1 MEVCEEEE
9 GRKEFGG
16 FIYVFHRAKRFWV
29 SLGHREREAV
39 VMITSITCSQ
49 SSPRED
55 ATYWWLWYF

>member
-1 MEVCEEEE
+1 MCEEEE

-29 SLGHREREAV
+29 SLGHRERETV

-49 SSPRED
+49 SSPIEEV
-55 ATYWWLWYF
+55 TY